1 MKVFF
6 LLLTLLLIVPAQAF
20 HTPAGW
26 ETDLAAARKKAAR
39 SNKPLLILISGPDW
53 SDSSKKL
60 HQKVVNDYFFNMTA
74 RKYAVCLFIHQP
86 PKSSVISNS
95 VLKNI
100 DALKKV
106 LPGNGV
112 PRYAI
117 VDANLN
123 LLAKPRTRSLT
134 GFMGAISTAS
144 KKINGTAVKEFSELA
159 AYERKKEYNRKQRE
173 KKRELIQ
180 YKSCSSTPKTSSGC
194 SSYRST
200 GCSGSRSTSC
210 RIIRTP
216 CSQKNR

>member
-1 MKVFF
+1 MKIFF
-6 LLLTLLLIVPAQAF
+6 LLLTLFLLLPAQAF

-26 ETDLAAARKKAAR
+26 ETDLVAARKKAAR

-53 SDSSKKL
+53 SEASKEL
-60 HQKVVNDYFFNMTA
+60 HKKVINDYFFGMTA
-74 RKYAVCLFIHQP
+74 RKYAVCLFIYHP
-86 PKSSVISNS
+86 RKTPENPEIVP
-95 VLKNI
+95 KNI
-100 DALKKV
+100 EALKKI
-106 LPGNGV
+106 LPGNEV
-112 PRYAI
+112 PRCAI
-117 VDANLN
+117 ADANLN
-123 LLAKPRTRSLT
+123 LLAKPRKRSMI
-134 GFMGAISTAS
+134 GFMSAISTAS
-144 KKINGTAVKEFSELA
+144 RKTNGTAVKEFSKLA

-180 YKSCSSTPKTSSGC
+180 SKSCSSTPETSSRC